1 MMMRL
6 QTRFVLLICLL
17 LGGCATYNAT
27 VPEWAQIA
35 AESTEAAIEKDAR
48 NHKIQPP
55 GGIQRLGFDH
65 V

>member
-6 QTRFVLLICLL
+6 QSLFVLLTCLS

-35 AESTEAAIEKDAR
+35 SESTETATAVSYTHLTLPTIYS
-48 NHKIQPP
+48 
-55 GGIQRLGFDH
+55 